1 MPVRLPMMEISLVC
15 ARACACACVCA
26 RARAY
31 ARRCCGAAEGPCK
44 GPGRGPALRLSATYP
59 RAEHLPWKSK
69 KRSIKKSMK
78 LMCARGAG
86 LALRWDAGGD
96 ARARQGG
103 GGLAVRLRQLFYET
117 SKTAHISCRFL
128 ASVEGLVFP
137 RGEAFSGA
145 FSSKERRLGPPFG
158 SPASS
163 RESIDG
169 AFVLVWRGGL
179 GGERARRSAP
189 RFAAKP
195 RVVLSSR
202 ATDRR
207 DCLFVAP
214 VSRSRAWRRARPTW
228 RGHIDSRLEESAANV
243 AQPC

>member
-1 MPVRLPMMEISLVC
+1 MC
-15 ARACACACVCA
+15 AQ
-26 RARAY
+26 
-31 ARRCCGAAEGPCK
+31 GA
-44 GPGRGPALRLSATYP
+44 GPAQ
-59 RAEHLPWKSK
+59 
-69 KRSIKKSMK
+69 
-78 LMCARGAG
+78 
-86 LALRWDAGGD
+86 RWDAGGD

-169 AFVLVWRGGL
+169 AFVLFWRGGL
-179 GGERARRSAP
+179 GAERPRRSAP
-189 RFAAKP
+189 RFPAKL

-202 ATDRR
+202 GAGRR
-207 DCLFVAP
+207 DSLCFESVPRSRTRPLQFL
-214 VSRSRAWRRARPTW
+214 SRSK
-228 RGHIDSRLEESAANV
+228 ESATNM
-243 AQPC
+243 AQSGSWAVIGLRGPWAASWAPPCQRRLREECKATAPQRRPSRKAAAHRQQLASRRVVGGSELLRRRTGEAGGK